1 MKKFLLWTWVIL
13 LTPVLLFLIVVLLL
27 YLPPVQNYVVHRVAS
42 YMSETTGSKVSV
54 GNVSLSFP
62 LDLSINDILFI
73 QPNDSLPQVG
83 DTIADVGNIIAD
95 VKLWPLVEGK
105 VEVEKF
111 EINYAKVNTDGF
123 IPDVRVKGTVEQLK
137 AVCSADLAPGDSTG
151 AMPPHEMAIALEKVS
166 LRKSRIDV
174 VLSDT
179 AEKDTTEAPA
189 NFLVKVRKV
198 DIEDTGVKVHL
209 PGDTLQMYAYLGKA
223 MIEGGEFD
231 LARESYAVERLRW
244 TGGEV
249 RYDNVWQP
257 RLKGLD
263 YNHVALSDI
272 RLDVDSIYYCA
283 PNAYLKIVECAM
295 KEKSGIEMSSLEG
308 AVVMDSAKVFVP
320 RMTLRTPDSDLRVE
334 CDMDLNAFDEK
345 NPGNIYLRLFAE
357 LGKQDIMRFAGDM
370 PQQFVR
376 RYPNRPLSV
385 KLSLNGN
392 MREARVIGL
401 DVSLPTAFKL
411 FAEGYATEPMDI
423 SRMKAEMKLRA
434 TTYDLGF
441 ATALAPMPAGVRIP
455 KNITMNARVKADRQV
470 YAAEMRITEGRGTV
484 TAKGKYNHT
493 AAAYS
498 AEARI
503 NRLNIRHFMPRDSI
517 GTLTCSMKMDGKGFN
532 PLDGRTRMS
541 AEARLEALTYG
552 HLSLDNTA
560 LRAEVSNGRGKV
572 TLDSNNEILDGTV
585 SVDALLSR
593 KRIDATLATDLRWAD
608 FQAMRLMEKPFV
620 TSMCAHV
627 DIASDLNQ
635 SHSLQAII
643 NDLTMRTEKKTYRPK
658 DLELDIHTSP
668 DTTWAKAN
676 SGNLQLDLKARGGY
690 ELLMKQVE
698 RLMAKVEQ
706 QRREKVI
713 DEEQLRELLPTLSLR
728 VESGNDNPIA
738 NMLRYKGFDF
748 QNLSINF
755 RSSPQRG
762 MGGRGHIYK
771 MTVDS
776 IPIDTVR
783 FGIRQDSTRVN
794 FRLLVQN
801 NKRNPRLVFKSVV
814 NGYLDGKRVGADAQ
828 FYDKHDT
835 KGLDMGM
842 MAEMCDSGI
851 NVHMTPYTPLIGY
864 KTFQLNEDNYV
875 FLGRDGRVDAKVD
888 LIAED
893 GTGVKVF
900 SEREDPTML
909 QDLTVSINK
918 LNIGQVTAVMPFMPQ
933 LSGMMNGDFHLM
945 QDAEKQISVV
955 SDMSVGGMAYE
966 KMPMGDI
973 SSEFVY
979 LQDGPDRHRVEANIL
994 RNGKEIG
1001 LLSGVYDNS
1010 GDGYLDATLDL
1021 MRTPLSLINGF
1032 VPDQLIGFDGYA
1044 EGHLTVAGPLASP
1057 QVNGELQ
1064 LDSTYVKSVP
1074 YGVVMRCDDDPVRI
1088 VGSNLLLEN
1097 YTLYGDNDS
1106 PLTVYGN
1113 VDFSRPERI
1122 TMNLQMKADNYQII
1136 SAKKSSQSVAY
1147 GKAFVN
1153 FRALAKGPL
1162 EELSMRGTLDV
1173 LGSTNMTY
1181 ILRDS
1186 PLNTSDRL
1194 SELVT
1199 FTDFS
1204 DTTKVYKTTKPQVN
1218 GLDMLLMMNVEQ
1230 GARIKCMLNPDQ
1242 SNYVNVEGGGEL
1254 RMTYTDF
1261 DGMQLFGRYTINSGE
1276 MKYQLPVIPL
1286 KTFTIGEGSYVEFS
1300 GDIMN
1305 PRLNITATERVK
1317 ALVSE
1322 GGSNRSVAFNC
1333 GVKVTKTLSDMGL
1346 EFTLDAPEDMAMK
1359 NELATMGMEERG
1371 KLAVTMLTTGM
1382 YLSGESSSNMTMND
1396 ALNAFLQGEINNIT
1410 QSAMSTFD
1418 LSLGMEQNANA
1429 SGQTYTDYSFKFA
1442 KHFWNNR
1449 FNFVIGGSV
1458 SSGKAST
1465 TEQDNT
1471 FIDNVSLE
1479 YRLDQSAM
1487 RYVRLFYDKN
1497 KTDFMDERIS
1507 EYGAGFVWRRKLD
1520 NLTDLFRFNTGKKT
1534 APKDTTNVKPNDENK
1549 K

>member
-73 QPNDSLPQVG
+73 QPNDSLPQVR

-95 VKLWPLVEGK
+95 VKLWPLVKGR
-105 VEVEKF
+105 VEVANF
-111 EINYAKVNTDGF
+111 EINKAKVNTDGF
-123 IPDVRVKGTVEQLK
+123 IPDVRVKGTMEQLK
-137 AVCSADLAPGDSTG
+137 AVCNANLSPVDSTRT
-151 AMPPHEMAIALEKVS
+151 MQSHEMVIALESVS
-166 LRKSRIDV
+166 LKKSRIDV
-174 VLSDT
+174 VLGDT
-179 AEKDTTEAPA
+179 AAKDTTSTPA
-189 NFLVKVRKV
+189 NYLINVRKV
-198 DIEDTGVKVHL
+198 DIEDTGVTVHL
-209 PGDTLQMYAYLGKA
+209 PGDTLQMYAYLGSA
-223 MIEGGEFD
+223 TLAGGVFD

-249 RYDNVWQP
+249 RYDDVSQP

-263 YNHVALSDI
+263 YNHVALSDVRI
-272 RLDVDSIYYCA
+272 ALDSISYCA
-283 PNAYLKIVECAM
+283 PDACLKIVECAM

-308 AVVMDSAKVFVP
+308 ALVMDSAKVFVP
-320 RMTLRTPDSDLRVE
+320 RLTLRTPDSDLHLE
-334 CDMDLNAFDEK
+334 CDMDIDAFDER
-345 NPGNIYLRLFAE
+345 NPGNVYLRLFAE

-370 PQQFVR
+370 PQQFVK

-392 MREARVIGL
+392 MRKARVSGL

-411 FAEGYATEPMDI
+411 FAEGYAIEPMDI
-423 SRMKAEMKLRA
+423 GRMKAELKMRA

-441 ATALAPMPAGVRIP
+441 ATALASLPAGVRIP
-455 KNITMNARVKADRQV
+455 SNITMNASIKADRQL
-470 YAAEMRITEGRGTV
+470 YSAEMRIKEGKGLV
-484 TAKGKYNHT
+484 TAKGKYNHRM
-493 AAAYS
+493 AAYT
-498 AEARI
+498 ADAKV
-503 NRLNIRHFMPRDSI
+503 NGLNIKHFMPRDSI
-517 GTLTCSMKMDGKGFN
+517 GTLTCSMSVDGVGFN
-532 PLDGRTRMS
+532 PLKSNTKMS
-541 AEARLEALTYG
+541 AEARLDALTYG
-552 HLSLDNTA
+552 RIKLDNTF
-560 LRAEVSNGRGKV
+560 LTAEINDGRGKV

-593 KRIDATLATDLRWAD
+593 KRVDATLTTDLRWAD

-627 DIASDLNQ
+627 DIASDLKQ
-635 SHSLQAII
+635 SHSLQAIV

-658 DLELDIHTSP
+658 DLMLDLYTSP

-676 SGNLQLDLKARGGY
+676 SGNLRLDMNARGGY
-690 ELLMKQVE
+690 ELLMKQID

-713 DEEQLRELLPTLSLR
+713 DEEQLRELLPTLSLK

-748 QNLSINF
+748 QDLSIDF

-762 MGGRGHIYK
+762 IGGRGHIYK

-783 FGIRQDSTRVN
+783 FGIRQDSTRMN

-801 NKRNPRLVFKSVV
+801 NKRNARLVFKSQV
-814 NGYLDGKRVGADAQ
+814 NGYLDGNRVGADAQ
-828 FYDKHDT
+828 FFDKKGT
-835 KGLDMGM
+835 KGLDMGI

-851 NVHMTPYTPLIGY
+851 NVHLTPYTPLIGY
-864 KTFQLNEDNYV
+864 KTFVLNDDNYV

-900 SEREDPTML
+900 SEKEDSTML

-918 LNIGQVTAVMPFMPQ
+918 LNLGQVTSVMPFMPQ

-955 SDMSVGGMAYE
+955 SDMSVGGLAYE

-979 LQDGPDRHRVEANIL
+979 LQDGVDRHRVEANIF
-994 RNGKEIG
+994 RNGTEIG
-1001 LLSGVYDNS
+1001 LLSGMYDNTN
-1010 GDGYLDATLDL
+1010 DGYLDATLDL
-1021 MRTPLSLINGF
+1021 MRMPLSLANGF

-1044 EGHLTVAGPLASP
+1044 EGHLTVKGPLSSP
-1057 QVNGELQ
+1057 LVNGELQ

-1097 YTLYGDNDS
+1097 YTLYGDNAS
-1106 PLTVYGN
+1106 PLIVHGN
-1113 VDFSRPERI
+1113 VDFSRLDRM

-1153 FRALAKGPL
+1153 FRALVKGPL
-1162 EELSMRGTLDV
+1162 EELNMRGTLDV

-1186 PLNTSDRL
+1186 PLNTNDRL

-1204 DTTKVYKTTKPQVN
+1204 DTTKVYRPSRPQVN

-1242 SNYVNVEGGGEL
+1242 SNYVNVEGGGDL

-1322 GGSNRSVAFNC
+1322 GGNNRSVVFNC

-1359 NELATMGMEERG
+1359 NELATMGMEEMG

-1429 SGQTYTDYSFKFA
+1429 AGQTYTDYSFKFA

-1458 SSGKAST
+1458 SSGKASS

-1520 NLTDLFRFNTGKKT
+1520 SLTDIFRPNKKSS
-1534 APKDTTNVKPNDENK
+1534 APQDTTNTKTYDENTK
-1549 K
+1549 